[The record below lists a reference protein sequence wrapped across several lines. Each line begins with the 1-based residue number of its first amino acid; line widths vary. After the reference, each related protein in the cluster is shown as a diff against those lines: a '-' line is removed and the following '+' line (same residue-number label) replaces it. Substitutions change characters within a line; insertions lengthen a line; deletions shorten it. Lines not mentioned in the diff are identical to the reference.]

1 MSTIITGIFAEQTQ
15 AQDALQALTA
25 AGFAADQMT
34 SFYLSDAAQHEPVAS
49 GHESDDASGLKDV
62 AEGTATGG
70 VLGGAVGVAVG
81 LVSAPVL
88 GPGAV
93 VAGIGVGAYVGSL
106 YGALEHASDPHAAAT
121 GHASSTP
128 PAHHPQRHSGMLVAV
143 AAPTVAEQ
151 EQAIQVLRG
160 QAAADISR
168 SSGKIVAGEW
178 DGFNSDTTL
187 TPVPE

>member
-15 AQDALQALTA
+15 SQSALQSLAT
-25 AGFAADQMT
+25 AGFAADRMT
-34 SFYLSDAAQHEPVAS
+34 SFYLSDAQRHAPPA
-49 GHESDDASGLKDV
+49 GNDESDDASGLKEV
-62 AEGTATGG
+62 AEGTAAGG

-93 VAGIGVGAYVGSL
+93 LAGIGVGAYVGSL
-106 YGALEHASDPHAAAT
+106 YGALEHANDPHAVT
-121 GHASSTP
+121 TDRPASAP
-128 PAHHPQRHSGMLVAV
+128 QEHHPQRHSGMLVAV